1 MARNLSGR
9 IITAD
14 SGEPLAFANVVTLS
28 VADSSLIAGSVS
40 DEDGLFKIPLPDD
53 EKKEMFLRGSYI
65 GYGVTDTPVTSDAMG
80 DIVMT
85 PS

>member
-1 MARNLSGR
+1 MKNLLCCTICLLTGFCALMARNLSGR

-28 VADSSLIAGSVS
+28 VADSSLIAESVS

-53 EKKEMFLRGSYI
+53 EKK
-65 GYGVTDTPVTSDAMG
+65 
-80 DIVMT
+80 
-85 PS
+85 